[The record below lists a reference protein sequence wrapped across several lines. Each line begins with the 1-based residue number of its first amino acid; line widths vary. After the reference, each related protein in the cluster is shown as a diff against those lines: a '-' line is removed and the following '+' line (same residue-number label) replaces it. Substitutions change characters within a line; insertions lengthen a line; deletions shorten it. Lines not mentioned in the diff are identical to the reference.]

1 MMMRVQEKK
10 PTVIHISHI
19 LTLKNETLFI
29 RFLQNKWSA
38 PLTLDVKED
47 DDDWFYLGFKKLQ
60 HGIASNGLKEIL
72 DRADKEAGKKCRPIK
87 IFFSQN

>member
-1 MMMRVQEKK
+1 M
-10 PTVIHISHI
+10 
-19 LTLKNETLFI
+19 LTF
-29 RFLQNKWSA
+29 
-38 PLTLDVKED
+38 DVHVKED